1 MVKYFC
7 IHTLA
12 LVKKCFEYIYTLDF
26 INLKK
31 IWRPILFN
39 GCHFEINVSLSL
51 KMYFLVV
58 CNHLKITQIV
68 ILK

>member
-31 IWRPILFN
+31 YRDQFFLM
-39 GCHFEINVSLSL
+39 VATL
-51 KMYFLVV
+51 K
-58 CNHLKITQIV
+58 
-68 ILK
+68 